1 MILRPSI
8 DFDPAIE
15 LQGQPALLRLAVVR
29 LVMALFAM
37 LVVSGWAN
45 DGLAQ
50 EPGEGPDDRGEEAQ
64 LEGGD
69 KPRPKLGPGRWVKE
83 DFEHSSDG
91 HTHGLGPGS
100 RHTHRRPRG
109 QRRDGFGPFKVG
121 VKNAQDATHR
131 HPNPEHFRHVHGPGS
146 ETNKGRGELTYAF
159 TDFNR
164 IVVSGIYNV
173 RIRSGADYEVHVAGR
188 IPALRQA
195 HIEVT
200 NNTLFVSHK
209 KRHQGLNG
217 QKRTVSSK
225 RPLMAY
231 ISVPDLHEVRVSGVV
246 EGLVENVDAK
256 SFVLDVGGV
265 GDLKVSGRCDHLR
278 TRLSGVGELNARDL
292 ICKTADVSVSGVGDA
307 SIHATQSL
315 DAHVSGIGDLN
326 CYGSPKRVRKNKSFF
341 STIRI
346 HK

>member
-1 MILRPSI
+1 MILRLSI
-8 DFDPAIE
+8 DFDPAIK
-15 LQGQPALLRLAVVR
+15 LQGQPALLQLAVVR
-29 LVMALFAM
+29 LVMALVAM

-45 DGLAQ
+45 NGLAQ
-50 EPGEGPDDRGEEAQ
+50 ESGDGPDDRVEDAQ

-69 KPRPKLGPGRWVKE
+69 GPRPKLGPGRWLKE
-83 DFEHSSDG
+83 DSEHSSDG

-109 QRRDGFGPFKVG
+109 HRRDGFGPSKASA
-121 VKNAQDATHR
+121 KTAHDATHGR
-131 HPNPEHFRHVHGPGS
+131 PNPEHFRHVHGPGS
-146 ETNKGRGELTYAF
+146 ETNKGRGELAYNF

-173 RIRSGADYEVHVAGR
+173 RIRSGADYDVRVAGR
-188 IPALRQA
+188 IPALRRA
-195 HIEVT
+195 HFEVA
-200 NNTLFVSHK
+200 NNTLFVTHK
-209 KRHQGLNG
+209 KRRQGLNG
-217 QKRTVSSK
+217 QKR
-225 RPLMAY
+225 PLLAY

-256 SFVLDVGGV
+256 NFTLDVGGV
-265 GDLKVSGRCDHLR
+265 GDLKVTGRCDHLR